1 MDYSNSA
8 SLFFQVPYV
17 LPRSVR
23 YLRWTSHSSSALSVC
38 SGLGRTSSFH
48 VTVSSQIRSLLNAFT
63 YQTPFVSSG
72 AATNLPMT
80 SSASV
85 TTSGSNF
92 GVMSTTITPRVRTS
106 FQAAFWISD
115 SSVLC
120 KSAAGHLLSSFAAVT
135 AGILSSSTSVIFT
148 YNAPS
153 ISSSIRANVANSA
166 SYSVTLIGNSFGV
179 FGASAS
185 ARIAG
190 TSCEAF
196 VWNSGSNLRL
206 KVSRGQLS
214 SLTSVVSLQQFSSQT
229 LLFSYDRSV
238 VSSVNLVFLPSSGSI
253 GMTVFG
259 RNYGSSSYSVVGRL
273 NVDYNG
279 SLVQVGVEPHM
290 SSFLSTAWISDSSV
304 RSLVPIGIG
313 KNFGVV
319 LSVGIS
325 AGSVTNVV
333 SFVNPVVRS
342 VLNNR
347 STLPSTATS
356 TVSITGQHFGVSG
369 HSVAIR
375 LSQSACKTSIWSSH
389 SSVTCKAP
397 SGSGAL
403 KSAVT
408 TSGLQHGQFSRAIS
422 YMGASVSSILSHSL
436 ASTGGLSL
444 LVTGR
449 NVGLSSYSP
458 GIRIHASASLATLWI
473 SGSTSVAKVSEGGE
487 IALSVSVTMSRWN
500 VEQILSL
507 SMSYTAPAA
516 SSIRQTNYPS
526 SGAASVTIFG
536 SGLGVSGRSAT
547 ARAGATI
554 CTQNVW
560 GSSSSIACKVASGII
575 PFVAVQLSAGFTT
588 MNQVLLQLSNAA
600 TYDAVSNARVNI
612 TNSPSSGSVSI
623 TLLGA
628 SIGSSSYSP
637 RATTRTGCLSSRWVS
652 YSSTNCR
659 TSSGIGGSQNVILS
673 VAVRASVLSGQFSFN
688 NPVVTSGTPTNVPNS
703 GSVSVT
709 VVGFS
714 FGNTRTSVVVSVRA
728 SACSASAWRSHSSV
742 MSKINYAGSLTHFD
756 STVIVSLASQYGS
769 ITSYVS
775 YNHPIVSSLSRNN
788 GPRLG
793 NIFVSVFASSFGV
806 SDLCPSSRLGA
817 SSCSSSVW
825 MPSSSVTCKL
835 QRVICNHWPLSVLS
849 ISELRRCRK
858 DFLMMSPSYLR
869 SKQSME
875 MLQQPD
881 R

>member
-1 MDYSNSA
+1 M
-8 SLFFQVPYV
+8 
-17 LPRSVR
+17 
-23 YLRWTSHSSSALSVC
+23 
-38 SGLGRTSSFH
+38 
-48 VTVSSQIRSLLNAFT
+48 
-63 YQTPFVSSG
+63 
-72 AATNLPMT
+72 
-80 SSASV
+80 
-85 TTSGSNF
+85 
-92 GVMSTTITPRVRTS
+92 
-106 FQAAFWISD
+106 
-115 SSVLC
+115 
-120 KSAAGHLLSSFAAVT
+120 
-135 AGILSSSTSVIFT
+135 
-148 YNAPS
+148 
-153 ISSSIRANVANSA
+153 
-166 SYSVTLIGNSFGV
+166 
-179 FGASAS
+179 
-185 ARIAG
+185 
-190 TSCEAF
+190 
-196 VWNSGSNLRL
+196 
-206 KVSRGQLS
+206 
-214 SLTSVVSLQQFSSQT
+214 SLQQFSSQT

-259 RNYGSSSYSVVGRL
+259 RNYGSCSYSVVGRL
-273 NVDYNG
+273 NVDNNG
-279 SLVQVGVEPHM
+279 SVVQAGVKPHM

-588 MNQVLLQLSNAA
+588 MNQGLLQLSNAA

-612 TNSPSSGSVSI
+612 TNSPSSGSVII

-628 SIGSSSYSP
+628 SIGSSSYCL

-835 QRVICNHWPLSVLS
+835 AAGYLQSLAVVSSVHLRTSTLSQRFSYDVAVLS
-849 ISELRRCRK
+849 SVKAINGNAPATGSVSVSVFGLEFGTVDLSESLQFGSTRCMATTFVSDTSLK
-858 DFLMMSPSYLR
+858 CKVAAGSPESIVFFPAKLCTIYGAR
-869 SKQSME
+869 SHASFA
-875 MLQQPD
+875 L
-881 R
+881 